1 VTNPLL
7 VLAWLVLAHL
17 TSDFLLQTAA
27 IAGAKSASGRRAF
40 GGLLAHG
47 LIVAACLIPIGL
59 AYGGPG
65 WTFLVL
71 TALSHAAIDR
81 AKVLLTRRVAAAALA
96 EAHRRHEGPQPS
108 DHLGRAWT
116 PRPAAL
122 FLIDQAAHVAVA
134 TILWAILLVPSSPM
148 AGWTSAIDGWL
159 GTWDRAAVHDVVSAA
174 VVLASLAIVNVL
186 AAALF
191 VAILVRPVEQSAGET
206 RWGARVAPAPNPP
219 LSPSLPPAGG
229 DAGPP
234 VRRWSL
240 RIGPL
245 DARIEAEPDHPPG
258 ATATGADSRAPAS
271 GPLGPSARVGATI
284 GVLERILIVVFVL
297 TGSEAAVGFV
307 VAAKTLARFR
317 LLDDRDFAEYYLLG
331 TLASVAV
338 AIVTGLIGRA
348 ALASLLA

>member
-1 VTNPLL
+1 MTNPLL

-17 TSDFLLQTAA
+17 TSDFLLQTGA

-47 LIVAACLIPIGL
+47 LIVAACLIPLGL

-81 AKVLLTRRVAAAALA
+81 AKVLLTRRAAAAALA
-96 EAHRRHEGPQPS
+96 EAHRRHEGPQPF

-122 FLIDQAAHVAVA
+122 FLLDQLAHLAVA
-134 TILWAILLVPSSPM
+134 AILWAILLVPSSLM
-148 AGWTSAIDGWL
+148 AGWTSTIDGWL
-159 GTWDRAAVHDVVSAA
+159 GTWDRAVVHDVVSAA
-174 VVLASLAIVNVL
+174 VVLASLAIANIL

-206 RWGARVAPAPNPP
+206 RWGGRVAPATNPP
-219 LSPSLPPAGG
+219 SPSLPPAGG
-229 DAGPP
+229 DAAPLP

-258 ATATGADSRAPAS
+258 TAATGADSSAPA

-338 AIVTGLIGRA
+338 AIATGLIGRA

>member
-1 VTNPLL
+1 MTHPLL
-7 VLAWLVLAHL
+7 LLAWLVLAHL
-17 TSDFLLQTAA
+17 VADFLLQTNG
-27 IAGAKSASGRRAF
+27 IARAKAASGGSAL

-47 LIVAACLIPIGL
+47 FIVAACLVPVGL

-65 WTFLVL
+65 WWLVVL
-71 TALSHAAIDR
+71 TAVSHVVIDR
-81 AKVLLTRRVAAAALA
+81 SKVLLTRRAAASALV

-122 FLIDQAAHVAVA
+122 FVLDQAAHLAVSA
-134 TILWAILLVPSSPM
+134 SLWAVLLVPST
-148 AGWTSAIDGWL
+148 ALDGWTSAVDGWL
-159 GTWDRAAVHDVVSAA
+159 GGWDRAVVHDVVATA
-174 VVLASLAIVNVL
+174 VVLASLAIVNVK

-206 RWGARVAPAPNPP
+206 RWGGQVAPAT
-219 LSPSLPPAGG
+219 SPASRSSSGAG
-229 DAGPP
+229 AAAAPT
-234 VRRWSL
+234 RRWSV

-245 DARIEAEPDHPPG
+245 DARIEAEPDRPSAGAGGAGPDDPG
-258 ATATGADSRAPAS
+258 PV
-271 GPLGPSARVGATI
+271 GPMGSHARVGATI
-284 GVLERILIVVFVL
+284 GILERILIVVFVL

-338 AIVTGLIGRA
+338 AIVSGLIARA
-348 ALASLLA
+348 ALTTLLA

>member
-1 VTNPLL
+1 MTDPLL

-17 TSDFLLQTAA
+17 TSDFLLQTGA
-27 IAGAKSASGRRAF
+27 IAAAKSASGRPAL

-47 LIVAACLIPIGL
+47 LIVAACLIPVGL

-71 TALSHAAIDR
+71 TAVTHAAIDR
-81 AKVLLTRRVAAAALA
+81 AKVLLTRRAAAAALA

-122 FLIDQAAHVAVA
+122 FLLDQAAHLAVA
-134 TILWAILLVPSSPM
+134 AILWAILLVPSSLV

-159 GTWDRAAVHDVVSAA
+159 GTWDRAVVHDVVSAA

-206 RWGARVAPAPNPP
+206 RWGGRVAPATNP
-219 LSPSLPPAGG
+219 LPPAGG
-229 DAGPP
+229 SGAPATGPPLVAPDRAARRADRGRAGPRARRRRRP
-234 VRRWSL
+234 RPIPARPSPGRSGPAPGWVRRS
-240 RIGPL
+240 
-245 DARIEAEPDHPPG
+245 
-258 ATATGADSRAPAS
+258 AS
-271 GPLGPSARVGATI
+271 SSA
-284 GVLERILIVVFVL
+284 
-297 TGSEAAVGFV
+297 S
-307 VAAKTLARFR
+307 
-317 LLDDRDFAEYYLLG
+317 
-331 TLASVAV
+331 S
-338 AIVTGLIGRA
+338 
-348 ALASLLA
+348 SSSSS